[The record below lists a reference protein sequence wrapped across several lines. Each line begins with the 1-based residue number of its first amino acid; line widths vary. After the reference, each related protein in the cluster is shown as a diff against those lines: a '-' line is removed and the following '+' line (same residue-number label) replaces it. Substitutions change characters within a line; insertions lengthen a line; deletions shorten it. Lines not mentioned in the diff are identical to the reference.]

1 MGELVELTIRGAKV
15 FYNGILVE
23 GGVSVSNGKIVQIGS
38 DNRLPKGDI
47 EIKANGMLL
56 LPGFIDVHVHIYDPE
71 DLGDRDSFDT
81 GTLAAAHGGVTTII
95 EMPTTTPVV
104 TVSSVK
110 EKIKAGERLSYI
122 DFSLHAGMIE
132 EPEDLKD
139 IDELVNL
146 GVSSFKTF
154 TAPPFKAEDYT
165 ILKLMEKTKNKA
177 VVVVHAE
184 NDSIISRYV
193 EVAVRDGRKDPV
205 AHHGFRPWVAE
216 VEAVWRVIVLAGFT
230 RTALH
235 VAHLTTA
242 GGVEA
247 IRYGKNKGFNVTVET
262 CPQYLVLTIKDVER
276 LGPYAKVNPPL
287 RGSRDVEALWKG
299 LKDGTI
305 DMVATDHYPT
315 FKHQREE
322 GWKDIWNI
330 PSGLPGVETLVPLVY
345 GFGVSRGIIDLN
357 RLVEVLA
364 LNPARRFG
372 LYPKKGVIAPG
383 SDADI
388 VLFDPKE
395 EWTIKADLL
404 HHKSDWTPFEGLH
417 IKGRV
422 KTTISR
428 GRIIVKDGES
438 VGNRGWGSFIP
449 RYLRKA

>member
-1 MGELVELTIRGAKV
+1 MEEPVELTIRGAKV
-15 FYNGILVE
+15 FYNGILFD
-23 GGVSVSNGKIVQIGS
+23 GGVAVSNGKIVQIGS
-38 DNRLPKGDI
+38 DTSLPKGDT
-47 EIKANGMLL
+47 EIKADGTLL
-56 LPGFIDVHVHIYDPE
+56 LPGFMDVHIHIYDPD

-104 TVSSVK
+104 TVNAVK
-110 EKIKAGERLSYI
+110 EKIKAGEELSYI

-132 EPEDLKD
+132 RPEDLRD
-139 IDELVNL
+139 IGELVKL
-146 GVSSFKTF
+146 GIASFKAF

-165 ILKLMEKTKNKA
+165 ILKLMEKTKSKA

-193 EVAVRDGRKDPV
+193 EAAKKDGRKDPV

-230 RTALH
+230 GAALH

-242 GGVEA
+242 GGVKA
-247 IRYGKNKGFNVTVET
+247 VRYGKSKGFNVTVET
-262 CPQYLVLTIKDVER
+262 CPQYLVLTIKDVDR

-287 RGSRDVEALWKG
+287 RGSNDVEALWRG

-315 FKHQREE
+315 FKRQREE
-322 GWKDIWNI
+322 GWEDIWKI

-357 RLVEVLA
+357 RFVEVLA

-388 VLFDPKE
+388 VLFNPKE

-404 HHKSDWTPFEGLH
+404 HHKSDWTPFEGLRV
-417 IKGRV
+417 KGRV

-428 GRIIVKDGES
+428 GKVIVKDGETTGS
-438 VGNRGWGSFIP
+438 SGWGSFIP